1 MPTRRLRAS
10 KERENPDPLTI
21 GLIVAGVVGAGAVG
35 YLVYQR
41 FVTPS
46 TSTPATPSG
55 AGVLT
60 TGAWYSLYIP
70 AGTQTLTV
78 STEVTQLQSVGSV
91 TIVSQTQAS
100 NGDVTLVFQWN
111 GPTGT
116 AFPYGGFPSG
126 GLPTLTQITGAQAQ
140 AAQAAAASNA
150 EGAASAA
157 AGASASANA
166 GPPPVIPTPSQTA
179 FPVVGGGQYRLDI
192 PSPGLQAP
200 GFVPIAAQI
209 TKLQALGSVTIV
221 SQQQDPTTGEQIIV
235 FTWNGGPTQINV
247 TQFQQ
252 PGGAAVLFGTM

>member
-140 AAQAAAASNA
+140 AAQAAAAS
-150 EGAASAA
+150 
-157 AGASASANA
+157 
-166 GPPPVIPTPSQTA
+166 PVIPTPSQTA